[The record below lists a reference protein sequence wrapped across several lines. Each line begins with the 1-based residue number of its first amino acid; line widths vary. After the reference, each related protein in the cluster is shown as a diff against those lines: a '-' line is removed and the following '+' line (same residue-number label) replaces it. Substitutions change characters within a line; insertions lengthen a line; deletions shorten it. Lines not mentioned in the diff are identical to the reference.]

1 MGKSADFSEGIRLIR
16 AAHSDAA
23 AVLAK
28 WRDLIESP
36 GEVTLSLKMEDGTT
50 QETTLPSIREAIT
63 RYLGGAFEQ
72 ITLSNGMSA
81 VTIRLNADG
90 HVEMVL
96 PDGRYAG
103 IAAGDVIAAQII
115 GANGTL
121 PIIGD
126 VILQNGKIQTATIQS
141 LKVGSG
147 SIKNAAF
154 SGEVSISGNCS
165 VSGEFSIRRLSA
177 DALSAGSISCGKQ
190 VMKFAV
196 EGIRDASLNRSD
208 GDIFTGDVSVLE
220 AAGIRSEPTWADCMY
235 SPEGL
240 HAAANT
246 IHVYWGLPGFGDI
259 PLMNFNGTYDFSPE
273 GAAIWPYKMYEK
285 VDGGYRIRWLP
296 LEDSIGRIHFA
307 RTGPGSSHGA
317 LPSRIEE
324 AVTASG
330 PEARIAQWSPLV
342 AYSCP
347 RYMAAFESRISSGAA
362 ISTNLL
368 YRM

>member
-1 MGKSADFSEGIRLIR
+1 MGKSTDFSEGIHLIR

-50 QETTLPSIREAIT
+50 QETTLPSIREAIN
-63 RYLGGAFEQ
+63 RYLGGVFEQ
-72 ITLSNGMSA
+72 ITLSNGMST

-90 HVEMVL
+90 YVEMVL
-96 PDGRYAG
+96 PDGSYAG
-103 IAAGDVIAAQII
+103 IAAGDVIATQII

-141 LKVGSG
+141 LKVDSG

-165 VSGEFSIRRLSA
+165 VSGEFSIKKLSA
-177 DALSAGSISCGKQ
+177 DTLSAGSISCGKQ

-196 EGIRDASLNRSD
+196 EGIRDASLNKSD

-220 AAGIRSEPTWADCMY
+220 AAGIKSEPTWADCMY

-240 HAAANT
+240 HATVNT
-246 IHVYWGLPGFGDI
+246 IHVYWGLPESGDI
-259 PLMNFNGTYDFSPE
+259 LLMNPNGTHDFSPE

-324 AVTASG
+324 VVTASG
-330 PEARIAQWSPLV
+330 TEVRIAQWSPLV

-347 RYMAAFESRISSGAA
+347 RYMAAFESKISSGAA